1 MAELRK
7 LKARMVENGIDG
19 KGLAAL
25 IGREPNYIYRVI
37 RGTGD
42 LRLSELYTISDYLDI
57 NLEDLPKFFPK
68 KEA

>member
-25 IGREPNYIYRVI
+25 IGRQPDYIYRVI

-42 LRLSELYTISDYLDI
+42 LRLSELYIICDYLNI
-57 NLEDLPKFFPK
+57 HLEDLPKFFPQ